1 MTEASDQQ
9 RTVNGR
15 SLVSLGFDPGVAIY
29 DFITVSF
36 TVDDVTQ
43 ALFAS
48 TYHHPRSLRLRRE
61 CADLASPVRSDI
73 WITLESAR
81 ALYVSSEPDEPGCY
95 EEPDWYLQGTARFIS
110 LDSGPS
116 TAPVHVY
123 LMVAD
128 QRGIHAALVQ
138 VITQPVLPDPLAPL
152 TDDTSE
158 AS

>member
-1 MTEASDQQ
+1 M
-9 RTVNGR
+9 
-15 SLVSLGFDPGVAIY
+15 SLGFDPGVAIY

-36 TVDDVTQ
+36 TVDDVAQ

-61 CADLASPVRSDI
+61 CADLASPVCSDI

-81 ALYVSSEPDEPGCY
+81 ALYVSSEPEEPGCY

-110 LDSGPS
+110 PASGPS

-123 LMVAD
+123 VMIN

-138 VITQPVLPDPLAPL
+138 VITQPVAPDPLAPL
-152 TDDTSE
+152 TDDTAE